1 MKLLIKEKCVK
12 IYIIQRLRKGS
23 KMKMSF
29 KKFVTTAL
37 VMVMLVCSMAACG
50 KSLSGSYESEV
61 ELLGQSWNVTY
72 TFKGKNVEAVS
83 KVTILGNVQ
92 NTTSTGTYELVENAD
107 GTMEI
112 TIDFENETDL
122 FKDGTFTFEEAE
134 EYIKIGKSQYNKI
147 AK

>member
-23 KMKMSF
+23 KMKMYF
-29 KKFVTTAL
+29 KKFMTTAL

-147 AK
+147 TK

>member
-1 MKLLIKEKCVK
+1 
-12 IYIIQRLRKGS
+12 
-23 KMKMSF
+23 MSF
-29 KKFVTTAL
+29 KKFMTTAL

-50 KSLSGSYESEV
+50 KSLSGSYESEF

>member
-29 KKFVTTAL
+29 KKFMTTAL

-147 AK
+147 TK

>member
-1 MKLLIKEKCVK
+1 MKKT
-12 IYIIQRLRKGS
+12 
-23 KMKMSF
+23 F
-29 KKFVTTAL
+29 KKIMTVAIAMM
-37 VMVMLVCSMAACG
+37 MVVCSMAACG

-61 ELLGQSWNVTY
+61 EVLGQSWNVTY

-112 TIDFENETDL
+112 TMDFENETDL

-134 EYIKIGKSQYNKI
+134 EYIKIGKSQYNKVT
-147 AK
+147 K

>member
-1 MKLLIKEKCVK
+1 MKNYLKK
-12 IYIIQRLRKGS
+12 I
-23 KMKMSF
+23 
-29 KKFVTTAL
+29 VTTAF

>member
-1 MKLLIKEKCVK
+1 MKNYLKK
-12 IYIIQRLRKGS
+12 I
-23 KMKMSF
+23 
-29 KKFVTTAL
+29 VTTAL

-50 KSLSGSYESEV
+50 KSLSGSYESEI
-61 ELLGQSWNVTY
+61 ELFGQSWNVTY

-147 AK
+147 VK

>member
-1 MKLLIKEKCVK
+1 MKNYLKK
-12 IYIIQRLRKGS
+12 I
-23 KMKMSF
+23 
-29 KKFVTTAL
+29 VTTAL

-50 KSLSGSYESEV
+50 KSLSGSYGSEI
-61 ELLGQSWNVTY
+61 ELFGQSWNVTY

-92 NTTSTGTYELVENAD
+92 NTTSNGTYELVENAD

>member
-1 MKLLIKEKCVK
+1 MKNYLKK
-12 IYIIQRLRKGS
+12 I
-23 KMKMSF
+23 
-29 KKFVTTAL
+29 VTTAL

>member
-1 MKLLIKEKCVK
+1 MKNYLKK
-12 IYIIQRLRKGS
+12 I
-23 KMKMSF
+23 
-29 KKFVTTAL
+29 VTTAL

-50 KSLSGSYESEV
+50 KSLSGSYESEIEV
-61 ELLGQSWNVTY
+61 LGQSWNVTY

-147 AK
+147 TK

>member
-1 MKLLIKEKCVK
+1 MKK
-12 IYIIQRLRKGS
+12 
-23 KMKMSF
+23 SF
-29 KKFVTTAL
+29 KKIMTVAIAMM
-37 VMVMLVCSMAACG
+37 MVVCSMAACG

-61 ELLGQSWNVTY
+61 EILGQSWNVTY

-112 TIDFENETDL
+112 TMDFENETDL

-134 EYIKIGKSQYNKI
+134 EYIKIGKSQYNKVT
-147 AK
+147 K

>member
-1 MKLLIKEKCVK
+1 
-12 IYIIQRLRKGS
+12 
-23 KMKMSF
+23 MSF

>member
-1 MKLLIKEKCVK
+1 
-12 IYIIQRLRKGS
+12 
-23 KMKMSF
+23 MSF
-29 KKFVTTAL
+29 KKFMTTAL

-134 EYIKIGKSQYNKI
+134 EYIKIGKSQYNKVT
-147 AK
+147 K